1 LGSSLTLSGNLSI
14 EVNKASSPT
23 SDKIEV
29 SGALTNAGVGTVT
42 VTNIGGVALVQGDTF
57 FLFNKAMSNGAALN
71 IIGGQVAWTNKLA
84 IDGTIAVLGPL
95 VNINPTNI
103 VSSTSGGVLT
113 LSWPADHIGWRLQV
127 QTNSLSVGITTN
139 WFDLAGT
146 STTNSVN
153 ITISTNGTVF
163 YRLIYP

>member
-1 LGSSLTLSGNLSI
+1 
-14 EVNKASSPT
+14 
-23 SDKIEV
+23 
-29 SGALTNAGVGTVT
+29 
-42 VTNIGGVALVQGDTF
+42 
-57 FLFNKAMSNGAALN
+57 
-71 IIGGQVAWTNKLA
+71 
-84 IDGTIAVLGPL
+84 
-95 VNINPTNI
+95 
-103 VSSTSGGVLT
+103 